1 MTTEQPRSWHRHAV
15 KGAGVQPKL
24 LQACLGLS
32 LGAMLFGC
40 AAGTPRLA
48 SDIAAEVPAELRSD
62 YLAFTTNCNKCHD
75 LDRPLRAQIE
85 DVRHWDAYVAKM
97 MRTAGSAISKRE
109 SPKILRFLYWYTERK
124 QRLESERAKEVRR
137 PAPDKAPE
145 PAPVPPPPP
154 AAPAA
159 SAASSESNAVS
170 PAPTVNAPS
179 QVNQGEG
186 AP

>member
-1 MTTEQPRSWHRHAV
+1 MTTEQPSS
-15 KGAGVQPKL
+15 GLQPKL
-24 LQACLGLS
+24 LRTCLSLG

-48 SDIAAEVPAELRSD
+48 SDLEAEVPTELRAD
-62 YLAFTTNCNKCHD
+62 YHAFTSNCSKCHD
-75 LDRPLRAQIE
+75 LDRPLRAQID

-97 MRTAGSAISKRE
+97 MRTAGSAISARE

-137 PAPDKAPE
+137 PAPEKAPE
-145 PAPVPPPPP
+145 PAAVPPPPP
-154 AAPAA
+154 AAPAQA
-159 SAASSESNAVS
+159 PSSESNAVN